1 MDAVLRVE
9 LHQELAHEVYKK
21 GKFKYEFQLVHEA
34 DVVPLGQVIV
44 RGRVLD
50 RVCLVMLSAKR
61 GVERVNHGAEDG
73 K

>member
-34 DVVPLGQVIV
+34 DVVPLGQVV
-44 RGRVLD
+44 VGRRVLNS
-50 RVCLVMLSAKR
+50 VCLIVVSAKR
-61 GVERVNHGAEDG
+61 GIKSVNHGTED
-73 K
+73 